1 MATLN
6 TVLGS
11 IDDDQIGGTM
21 SHVHLTIDIL
31 CWHQPP
37 DSGVLRGLSESKITM
52 QNLGQVRRNAM
63 PTRGDR

>member
-6 TVLGS
+6 TVLGE
-11 IDDDQIGGTM
+11 IDDSQIGGTM

-37 DSGVLRGLSESKITM
+37 DSGVLKGAQREQDYDAKPWPSAS
-52 QNLGQVRRNAM
+52 
-63 PTRGDR
+63 